1 MPRLTVLITLL
12 AAVTAAGPVLA
23 QAAGKADRLQKQ
35 MRERLDFY
43 KTNPMSIY
51 LAKGAPHSC
60 GETCDTWIAADGTF
74 DPGAAHRLLEFL
86 ARPGHGGLPIYF
98 NSRGGLV
105 TEAMEIGIMLRV
117 RKMTAGVARS
127 LPRDCKKA
135 SKDAC
140 EEAKRSEA
148 AVPSELL
155 AAGAICHSACVYALM
170 GATTRHVSPEAKVG
184 VHSPTAFLV
193 ARDGHVAGAPQDRVA
208 KFNKTLKRYVEE
220 MGIGPGLLDVT
231 MHTPATRVHIL
242 KREEIFRFGIDPRD
256 VIESRWR
263 LEQSGTG
270 RAVVKSVSERRTG
283 ARPDF
288 RPSQLRLSCERRD
301 RVRVEYAR
309 PLVPAE
315 ADVPSEIRLGGAE
328 DSIAFPEKGPT
339 GAPLVDRVRAA
350 LVPSDFLVSAAAGPE
365 IVIAET
371 FQPARAE
378 PWSRK
383 VALST
388 AGLSEALQ
396 TLLSRCP

>member
-1 MPRLTVLITLL
+1 MLL
-12 AAVTAAGPVLA
+12 AAVITAGPALA
-23 QAAGKADRLQKQ
+23 QAPEKADRLQKQ
-35 MRERLDFY
+35 MRERLNFY

-51 LAKGAPHSC
+51 LARGAPHSC
-60 GETCDTWIAADGTF
+60 GETCDTWIVADGTF
-74 DPGAAHRLLEFL
+74 DPGAAHRLLQFL
-86 ARPGHGGLPIYF
+86 TRPGREGLPIYF

-127 LPRDCKKA
+127 LPRDCKGA
-135 SKDAC
+135 SDDAC
-140 EEAKRSEA
+140 RKAKQSEA
-148 AVPSELL
+148 AVPAELL
-155 AAGAICHSACVYALM
+155 AKGAICHSACVYALI
-170 GATTRHVSPEAKVG
+170 GATTRQVPPEAKVG

-208 KFNKTLKRYVEE
+208 KFNTTLKRYVDQ
-220 MGIGPGLLDVT
+220 MGIGAGLLEVT
-231 MHTPATRVHIL
+231 MHTPAARVHIL
-242 KREEIFRFGIDPRD
+242 TREEIFRFGIDPRD
-256 VIESRWR
+256 VIESRWT

-270 RAVVKSVSERRTG
+270 PAVVKSVSEQRAG
-283 ARPDF
+283 AKSDF
-288 RPSQLRLSCERRD
+288 RPSFLRLSCERRD
-301 RVRVEYAR
+301 RIRIEYGR

-315 ADVPSEIRLGGAE
+315 ADLPSAIKLGGAE
-328 DSIAFPEKGPT
+328 GNVAFPENGPT

-378 PWSRK
+378 PWSRQVK
-383 VALST
+383 LST

-396 TLLSRCP
+396 TLLSRCR